1 MKTIIILLALTLT
14 ACAGTQARNAELWRQ
29 ANIDRQLETD
39 RQAKRIDSMRSSFL
53 AQAQSCTDDTCRVAI
68 AGFSALSTQNNQDQ
82 VLTATP
88 PPYERDGAAKFRDV
102 LTGLVPILSTLS
114 GAAVN
119 YKQAE
124 HNRDIQ
130 LGQYNFLSSTIGYTT
145 TAAQNIANAGPR
157 IDVGGDYV
165 SGTQHVGDDVSVGR
179 DQISGTQTMTTTET
193 TTRDSNN
200 NNRNNS
206 NDDSNNGGSCASGN
220 GGNVGGTAAQPGT
233 AGTSVG
239 CTAGSGGGP

>member
-1 MKTIIILLALTLT
+1 MLAVT
-14 ACAGTQARNAELWRQ
+14 ACANTQTRNVDLWRQ
-29 ANIDRQLETD
+29 ANVDRQLEID
-39 RQAKRIDSMRSSFL
+39 NQAKRLDVMRSSFL
-53 AQAQSCTDDTCRVAI
+53 AQSQACADDTCRVAI
-68 AGFSALSTQNNQDQ
+68 AGFSALATQNNENQA
-82 VLTATP
+82 LTATP
-88 PPYERDGAAKFRDV
+88 PPYERDGASKFRDV

-119 YKQAE
+119 FKQAE
-124 HNRDIQ
+124 YNRDIQ
-130 LGQYNFLSSTIGYTT
+130 LGQYSFLSSAVAHTT
-145 TAAQNIANAGPR
+145 TAAQNVANAGPR
-157 IDVGGDYV
+157 IEVGGDYV
-165 SGTQHVGDDVSVGR
+165 SGTQHVGDTVGR
-179 DQISGTQTMTTTET
+179 DQISGTQAITNTTTET

-239 CTAGSGGGP
+239 CNAGSGG